1 VAGRRDPVYQIAAI
15 LRYATVFA
23 IPSRALMNCPYC
35 AEEIKDQAVACKHC
49 GRDLF
54 LFAPLLKQVDALSK
68 RVEELETVLDA
79 VRAFSGVTSDGT
91 PQIQVEAAAATPPPR
106 RVTHGKKPLPGLD
119 APAAI
124 GATIFA
130 LVLAHYLVNYAW
142 DTSVIYLFAA
152 SIIFPLA
159 FGYLMRISPAR
170 SLAVDFV
177 SSIGIAVVSILIMNF
192 IVAHLDKNTSV
203 LPSSGKDWIEDIE
216 YACNIAFGFFA
227 GVLARRWHEGKHSPV
242 DTNPLAMDISRL
254 LARKHGKLSD
264 FEFEKKLK
272 TMESSV
278 GSVMAIGAA
287 ALSVATGIAHL
298 MSQL

>member
-1 VAGRRDPVYQIAAI
+1 
-15 LRYATVFA
+15 
-23 IPSRALMNCPYC
+23 MNCPYC

-79 VRAFSGVTSDGT
+79 VRNFSGMPAEGTSGT
-91 PQIQVEAAAATPPPR
+91 EGAAETGAATATPAPR
-106 RVTHGKKPLPGLD
+106 RVARGKPALPGLD

-130 LVLAHYLVNYAW
+130 LVLAHYLINYAW
-142 DTSVIYLFAA
+142 DISLVYLLGA
-152 SIIFPLA
+152 SIVFPLA
-159 FGYLMRISPAR
+159 FGYLMRVSPAR

-177 SSIGIAVVSILIMNF
+177 SSLGIAVVSILLMSF
-192 IVAHLDKNTSV
+192 VVARMDHV
-203 LPSSGKDWIEDIE
+203 AILPSSGQEWVEDIK

-227 GVLARRWHEGKHSPV
+227 GVLTRRWHEGTRSPV

-254 LARKHGKLSD
+254 LARKRGKLSD

-272 TMESSV
+272 TIESSV

-287 ALSVATGIAHL
+287 ALSVATGIAHF
-298 MSQL
+298 MSVL